1 MRPPITVRPATA
13 TDIPACVAIL
23 AAAFQDDPAL
33 GWLYRDPVRRPAQL
47 RRFFR
52 LICTT
57 DADPAHWRVA
67 VGADGAPVAVSLWR
81 PPGRWQ
87 IPTMTMLGRLPA
99 LLDTFRTVLPRALG
113 LQALMDTNH
122 ARDPHWYLQFV
133 GCAPAAQGQ
142 GHGGAVI
149 RAMLAEIGAA
159 PAYLET
165 ATESNVGLYQALGFT
180 VAKTYAVPDGP
191 LFWSMWRAPSAGE

>member
-13 TDIPACVAIL
+13 ADIPACVAIL

-33 GWLYRDPVRRPAQL
+33 SWLYRDAGRRPEQL
-47 RRFFR
+47 ARFFR

-67 VGADGAPVAVSLWR
+67 IGADGGPVAVALWR

-87 IPTMTMLGRLPA
+87 IPILAMIGRLPA
-99 LLDTFRTVLPRALG
+99 LIGTFGSLLPRALAM
-113 LQALMDTNH
+113 QALLDANH

-149 RAMLAEIGAA
+149 RTMLAEIGAM

-165 ATESNVGLYQALGFT
+165 ATESNVGLYRSLGFDL
-180 VAKTYAVPDGP
+180 VKTYAVTEGP
-191 LFWSMWRAPSAGE
+191 LFWSMWRNPA